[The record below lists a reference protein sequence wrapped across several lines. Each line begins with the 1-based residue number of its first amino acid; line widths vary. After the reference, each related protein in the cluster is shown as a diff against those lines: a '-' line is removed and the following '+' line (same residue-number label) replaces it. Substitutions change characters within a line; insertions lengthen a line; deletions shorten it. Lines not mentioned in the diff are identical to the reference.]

1 MGCTESNEGG
11 TERAMSG
18 KGTRRADAGVE
29 RMPTQLEVVRQV
41 MCLAAQYGAW
51 MTLAELARKTE
62 FPEASI
68 SAQLRHLRKEEHG
81 GWELMKRKRE
91 WQEALKMSTR
101 ERVWEYQLK
110 G

>member
-1 MGCTESNEGG
+1 
-11 TERAMSG
+11 MSD
-18 KGTRRADAGVE
+18 KGAGRADIGAE

-51 MTLAELARKTE
+51 LTLAELSRKTE

-81 GWELMKRKRE
+81 GWEVMKRKRE
-91 WQEALKMSTR
+91 WQEALRANTR
-101 ERVWEYQLK
+101 ERVWEYRLNA
-110 G
+110 